1 MKRHRLILLSLL
13 LAIGCCVMAAP
24 LKNMEVRL
32 TQPDGQEIHCFAS
45 GDEFYNYL
53 HDADGFTIVTD
64 QGGYYVYATYDAE
77 GNVIPSNYKVGA
89 VKPAEVGLQPYV
101 KISTQEYYA
110 RRYEFEKHIKQP
122 AAPKDREIN
131 HGVYNNLVVFIRF
144 AGDTY
149 HSTPFSVADSM
160 FNASNYGS
168 VSLHNYYH
176 HASYNQLDLWSYFY
190 PEPDGETILS
200 YEDINPKQ
208 YYQPYHAVNNPIG
221 YHEEDRAEREFS
233 LLERAI
239 EYVEDMVSDEIDFD
253 YNDDGL
259 VDNVVFVVKGET
271 GEWNSLLWP
280 HRWSIWDRYVGLGNL
295 QVFDFNF
302 QLEVGGYF
310 TVGTL
315 CHEMSHSLSAPDLYH
330 YSSGIDP
337 VGAWDLMDG
346 TTNPPQQ
353 LGAYMKYKYGHW
365 VDDIP
370 DITDQPGIYEIES
383 VGWEGNRRNAYKIRT
398 SNPNQFY
405 VVEYRDNTQL
415 FDNQLPGGGLLVYR
429 IDTRYSGGA
438 GYNGVDVFDEVYLF
452 RPGGDIYN
460 AGNVNQAN
468 FCQEVSRTQFDYTTD
483 PKPFLTNGT
492 PDEVFRICDISAKG
506 DRMTFAYRPYSQGD
520 LSEPGPKN
528 LLVNVNR
535 DAHQVELSW
544 DPKEYA
550 DGYNVYRDGV
560 SIGSVDETSF
570 THPYTDADHG
580 YHVYSVASHTGGIMY
595 VLSAFTDEWVILGD
609 YETLHLDLSCD
620 DPIGTKGGEMEVSF
634 SDPAMPKH
642 YYTIYKGTSKH
653 ADIYVPVNTEVTFR
667 WLHGFDAESQGIRVK
682 ATHNIG
688 YSTATLFDTYSPAP
702 DFVATYTASSDGVGF
717 MPPHR
722 LWAATEGDDVRLH
735 WAVRAEN
742 ESYSVYRNG
751 KVTLEGV
758 TGNEVLDNTVLRS
771 GTQRYQVA
779 AVNNGY
785 IRFNPEATALAL
797 VLNTYCEPPQN
808 LTGTHQ
814 NNGDNNLQWT
824 APQFAGYGL
833 LAYDDNKY
841 EKRFGSNSQK
851 WGIAFEPEQLER
863 FGGQP
868 LTHLEM
874 FDCSA
879 GTYTFN
885 IYSGEKANS
894 STLIHT
900 QNHEMTSSMEWVRFA
915 LDEEVDYDPTQTLW
929 IGVQSSGVSNPIPC
943 CAYVEEDNSCLV
955 IAGGNW
961 KPASFYGVYS
971 SWMLRAYTKPADGVR
986 DFTYRLYWGE
996 EECSDEGMSL
1006 CLDNLS
1012 ATSVT
1017 HNCLDNIRYN
1027 VTALWNGRET
1037 EFSNPVFLG
1046 PSVAVPE
1053 TPVNTLVKVFPNP
1066 AKSVLN
1072 VEGHDIQ
1079 QVVLFTVLGQKVLDR
1094 SVEGDNV
1101 SLGLETLPKGVYLLQ
1116 VLSEEGCETM
1126 RVVKE

>member
-1 MKRHRLILLSLL
+1 
-13 LAIGCCVMAAP
+13 MAAP

-53 HDADGFTIVTD
+53 HDADGFTIVKG
-64 QGGYYVYATYDAE
+64 QGGYYVYAVYDAE
-77 GNVIPSNYKVGA
+77 GNVVPSTYKVSE
-89 VKPAEVGLQPYV
+89 VNPAEVGLQPYV
-101 KISTQEYYA
+101 KISAQEYYA

-168 VSLHNYYH
+168 ISLHNYYH
-176 HASYNQLDLWSYFY
+176 RASYNQLDLWSYFY

-208 YYQPYHAVNNPIG
+208 YYQPYDPVSNPIG
-221 YHEEDRAEREFS
+221 YLNEDRAEREFS

-253 YNDDGL
+253 YNDDGM

-280 HRWSIWDRYVGLGNL
+280 HRWSIWDRYVGLGDL
-295 QVFDFNF
+295 QVYDFNF

-330 YSSGIDP
+330 YESGIDP

-353 LGAYMKYKYGHW
+353 MGAYMKYKYGHW
-365 VDDIP
+365 VNDIP
-370 DITDQPGIYEIES
+370 DITYQPGIYEIES

-398 SNPNQFY
+398 NDPNQYY
-405 VVEYRDNTQL
+405 VVEYRNNTQL
-415 FDNQLPGGGLLVYR
+415 FDNQLPGGGLLIYR

-460 AGNVNQAN
+460 AGTLNIAN
-468 FCQEVSRTQFDYTTD
+468 YCQEVNRTRFDYTTD

-492 PDEVFRICDISAKG
+492 VDEVFRICDISAKG

-520 LSEPGPKN
+520 LSEPGPEN
-528 LLVNVNR
+528 LLVNVNH
-535 DAHQVELSW
+535 ATHQVELSW

-560 SIGSVDETSF
+560 TIGDVAETSF
-570 THPYTDADHG
+570 THPYTDADKG
-580 YHVYSVASHTGGIMY
+580 YHVYSVASHTGGVMH
-595 VLSAFTDEWVILGD
+595 VLSAFTDEWVILGE

-620 DPIGTKGGEMEVSF
+620 DPSGTKGGEMEVSF
-634 SDPAMPKH
+634 SDPAMPNQ
-642 YYTIYKGTSKH
+642 YYTIYQGTSKH
-653 ADIYVPVNTEVTFR
+653 AEIYLPANTEATFR
-667 WLHGFDAESQGIRVK
+667 WLHGFDSESQGIRVT
-682 ATHNIG
+682 ATHENANG
-688 YSTATLFDTYSPAP
+688 SMALFDVNGPAA
-702 DFVATYTASSDGVGF
+702 DFVATYTASGDSFGS
-717 MPPHR
+717 MPPYR
-722 LWAATEGDDVRLH
+722 LWATTEDSDIRVR

-742 ESYSVYRNG
+742 EGYNVYRNG
-751 KVTLEGV
+751 KVTIEGV
-758 TGNEVLDNTVLRS
+758 NGNEILDNTVLRS
-771 GTQRYQVA
+771 GTHRYQVS
-779 AVNNGY
+779 AVNGDFVA
-785 IRFNPEATALAL
+785 FNPDATALAL
-797 VLNTYCEPPQN
+797 VLNPYCEPPQN

-814 NNGDNNLQWT
+814 DNGLNTLEWT

-833 LAYDDNKY
+833 LAYDDNKFD
-841 EKRFGSNSQK
+841 KPFGSSGQK
-851 WGIAFEPEQLER
+851 WGIAFEPEQLAR
-863 FGGQP
+863 FDGQP

-879 GTYTFN
+879 GTYTFK
-885 IYSGEKANS
+885 IYSGEKANT

-900 QNHEMTSSMEWVRFA
+900 QEQVMTGSQEWVRFA
-915 LDEEVDYDPTQTLW
+915 LGEEVAYDPTQTLW
-929 IGVQSSGVSNPIPC
+929 IGVQSTGASTPIPC
-943 CAYVEEDNSCLV
+943 CAFVEEGNGCLIV
-955 IAGGNW
+955 SGATW
-961 KPASFYGVYS
+961 KPASYYGFYAT
-971 SWMLRAYTKPADGVR
+971 WMLRAYTKPADGLR

-996 EECSDEGMSL
+996 EECMDEGMSL
-1006 CLDNLS
+1006 CLDGLS
-1012 ATSVT
+1012 STSVT
-1017 HNCLDNIRYN
+1017 HNSLDNIRYN

-1046 PSVAVPE
+1046 PSVAVE
-1053 TPVNTLVKVFPNP
+1053 EASEHALVRVFPNP

-1072 VEGHDIQ
+1072 IQGHGIYR
-1079 QVVLFTVLGQKVLDR
+1079 VVLFSLLGQKVLDR
-1094 SVEGDNV
+1094 PMEGDVV
-1101 SLGLETLPKGVYLLQ
+1101 SLGIESLPKGVYLMQ
-1116 VLSEEGCETM
+1116 VVSESGCETKKI
-1126 RVVKE
+1126 VKE

>member
-1 MKRHRLILLSLL
+1 MKRLTFLFILL
-13 LAIGCCVMAAP
+13 VMGMFVTAAP
-24 LKNMEVRL
+24 LKNIPTKV
-32 TQPDGQEIHCFAS
+32 TQPDGKVVECFAS

-53 HDADGFTIVTD
+53 HDAEGFTIVKG

-77 GNVIPSNYKVGA
+77 GKVVPTSYIVGE
-89 VKPAEVGLQPYV
+89 VEPTSVGLQPYV
-101 KISTQEYYA
+101 RISEQEYYA
-110 RRYEFEKHIKQP
+110 KRYEFEKHIKQP

-149 HSTPFSVADSM
+149 HSTHFSVADSM
-160 FNASNYGS
+160 FNANHYESI
-168 VSLHNYYH
+168 SLHNYYH
-176 HASYNQLDLWSYFY
+176 RASYNQLDLWSYFY

-208 YYQPYHAVNNPIG
+208 YYQPFDPVTNPIG
-221 YHEEDRAEREFS
+221 YHDEERAEREFS

-280 HRWSIWDRYVGLGNL
+280 HRWSIWDRYVSLGNL
-295 QVFDFNF
+295 QVYDFNF

-315 CHEMSHSLSAPDLYH
+315 CHEMSHSLGAPDLYH
-330 YSSGIDP
+330 YSTGIDP

-346 TTNPPQQ
+346 TTNPPQHM
-353 LGAYMKYKYGHW
+353 GAYMKYKYGHW
-365 VDDIP
+365 VDDLP

-398 SNPNQFY
+398 NDPDQFY

-460 AGNVNQAN
+460 AGTLNLAN
-468 FCQEVSRTQFDYTTD
+468 FCEEVGRTQFDFTTD

-492 PDEVFRICDISAKG
+492 EDEVFRICDISAKG

-535 DAHQVELSW
+535 ETHQVELSW
-544 DPKEYA
+544 DPKEDA

-560 SIGSVDETSF
+560 SIGDVTETSF
-570 THPYTDADHG
+570 THPYTDADRG
-580 YHVYSVASHTGGIMY
+580 YHVYSVASHTGGVMY
-595 VLSAFTDEWVILGD
+595 VLSAFTDEWVILGE
-609 YETLHLDLSCD
+609 YETLYFELSCN
-620 DPIGTKGGEMEVSF
+620 DPNGTKGGEMEVSF
-634 SDPAMPKH
+634 SDPAMPNQ
-642 YYTIYKGTSKH
+642 YYTIYQGTSKH
-653 ADIYVPVNTEVTFR
+653 AEIYLPANTEATFR
-667 WLHGFDAESQGIRVK
+667 WLHGFDAESQGIRVT
-682 ATHNIG
+682 ATHYVG
-688 YSTATLFDTYSPAP
+688 YSLETLFDTYNPAS
-702 DFVATYTASSDGVGF
+702 DFVATYTASGDAIGY
-717 MPPHR
+717 MAPYR
-722 LWAATEGDDVRLH
+722 LWAATEDNDVRLH

-751 KVTLEGV
+751 KVTFEGIV
-758 TGNEVLDNTVLRS
+758 GNEAFDNTALRP

-785 IRFNPEATALAL
+785 VRMNPAVSALAL
-797 VLNTYCEPPQN
+797 TLNTYCEPPQN

-814 NNGDNNLQWT
+814 NNGLNTLEWT

-833 LAYDDNKY
+833 LTYDDNRF
-841 EKRFGSNSQK
+841 EKPFGASSQK
-851 WGIAFEPEQLER
+851 WGIAFEPELLAR
-863 FGGQP
+863 FDGQP

-879 GTYTFN
+879 GTYTFK
-885 IYSGEKANS
+885 IYNGDKANT

-900 QNHEMTSSMEWVRFA
+900 REQVMNGTGEWVRFA
-915 LDEEVDYDPTQTLW
+915 LDEEVAYDPTQTLW
-929 IGVQSSGVSNPIPC
+929 IGVQSSGANNPIPC
-943 CAYVEEDNSCLV
+943 CEYVEQDNSCL
-955 IAGGNW
+955 IISGNSW
-961 KPASFYGVYS
+961 KPASFYGFYA
-971 SWMLRAYTKPADGVR
+971 SWMLRAFTKPADGVR
-986 DFTYRLYWGE
+986 DFTYKLYWGE
-996 EECSDEGMSL
+996 EECTDEGMSL
-1006 CLDNLS
+1006 CLDGLS
-1012 ATSVT
+1012 GTSVT
-1017 HNCLDNIRYN
+1017 HNSLDNIRYN

-1046 PSVAVPE
+1046 PSVAVE
-1053 TPVNTLVKVFPNP
+1053 EASEHALVRVFPNP

-1072 VEGHDIQ
+1072 LQGHGIYR
-1079 QVVLFTVLGQKVLDR
+1079 VVLFSLLGQKVLDWP
-1094 SVEGDNV
+1094 VEGDKV
-1101 SLGLETLPKGVYLLQ
+1101 TLDTESLPKGIYLLQ
-1116 VLSEEGCETM
+1116 VMTKDGVDTM
-1126 RVVKE
+1126 RIVKE